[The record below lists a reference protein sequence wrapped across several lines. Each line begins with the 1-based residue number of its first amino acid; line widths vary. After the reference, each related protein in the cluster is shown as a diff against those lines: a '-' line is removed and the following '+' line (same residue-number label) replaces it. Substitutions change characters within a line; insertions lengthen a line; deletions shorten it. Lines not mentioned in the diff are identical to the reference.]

1 MNPKCDYLGTTTQK
15 PKTKTH
21 TYICRDTKN
30 IKGDKYGDDSEC
42 EKEEEAFKERND
54 DWEFTLEV
62 KIPWGE
68 GSGV

>member
-54 DWEFTLEV
+54 D
-62 KIPWGE
+62 
-68 GSGV
+68 